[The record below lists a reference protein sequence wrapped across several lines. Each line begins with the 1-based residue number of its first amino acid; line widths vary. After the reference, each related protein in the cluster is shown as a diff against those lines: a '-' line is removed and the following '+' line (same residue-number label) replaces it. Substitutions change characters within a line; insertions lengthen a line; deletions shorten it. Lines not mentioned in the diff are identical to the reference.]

1 MRKITYLIIISFVIM
16 FVLSCRVKDSIDE
29 IQKLRTIEKTEDY
42 GALSDFLKSLP
53 KNQQENAQTPYNEI
67 NTFLKGRNE
76 ILASNYKE
84 GFETLARFLFTYH
97 RVIMKARLL
106 ICLGRL

>member
-1 MRKITYLIIISFVIM
+1 MRKINYLIIISFVIM
-16 FVLSCRVKDSIDE
+16 FILSCKVKDSIDE
-29 IQKLRTIEKTEDY
+29 MQKLRTIEKTEDY

-53 KNQQENAQTPYNEI
+53 KNQQENAQTPYNETKYLLQI
-67 NTFLKGRNE
+67 IKKVLKLWRDFYLP
-76 ILASNYKE
+76 I
-84 GFETLARFLFTYH
+84 H